1 MGQTNGLTQ
10 NEVILAFMEH
20 GNAIT
25 HMEALTLFG
34 CARLAARIEDL
45 RKLGHNIITE
55 TVKKNG
61 KAFAKYHLVKG
72 K

>member
-1 MGQTNGLTQ
+1 
-10 NEVILAFMEH
+10 MEH